1 MRTHFIFVCGALL
14 GALAAGCPGEG
25 DDDDDTTSGVEP
37 DQCENFGLDNILYSF
52 EFTEPENAYGYD
64 GTDDEYW
71 TGVAQDYANDG
82 DPANDAF
89 SLFGSGLELTVGAH
103 DPAGSMQKLT
113 LNYGEGEDL
122 LLWLDFEYH
131 LPQGRTIPVEVGD
144 TVLWDYHWNF
154 TNLDHPSTAVQ
165 VKTADGVVLF
175 YGEPGA
181 NGVALDND
189 DRFYIPAWDYNP
201 TANPFFE
208 NVVPNDVGCSPT
220 LELDC
225 GNQYNLQVQYYTW
238 DQQSLALWP
247 GESSTFEVT
256 YSDEIVEQY
265 DLINVWSYDWADVS
279 CEGPQYE
286 RNYAFFVLPAS

>member
-1 MRTHFIFVCGALL
+1 MRTQFIFVCGALL
-14 GALAAGCPGEG
+14 GALTAGCPGEG
-25 DDDDDTTSGVEP
+25 DDDDTTSGVEP
-37 DQCENFGLDNILYSF
+37 EECENFGLDNILYSF

-71 TGVAQDYANDG
+71 TDFARELADDG
-82 DPANDAF
+82 DPLNDVLAF
-89 SLFGSGLELTVGAH
+89 GIEFTVGGH
-103 DPAGSMQKLT
+103 VQDGTKQVLT
-113 LNYGEGEDL
+113 LNIGEGEKL
-122 LLWLDFEYH
+122 LLWLDFEYY
-131 LPQGRTIPVEVGD
+131 LPQGRTIPVEVGA
-144 TVLWDYHWNF
+144 TVIWYFIWNF
-154 TNLDHPSTAVQ
+154 SSIEFPSTTALI
-165 VKTADGVVLF
+165 TDADGLVLF

-189 DRFYIPAWDYNP
+189 DRFYDPVWDYNP
-201 TANPFFE
+201 TASPFFE

-225 GNQYNLQVQYYTW
+225 GDQYNLQVQYFTW
-238 DQQSLALWP
+238 DQLSLALWP

-256 YSDEIVEQY
+256 YSDDVVAQY
-265 DLINVWSYDWADVS
+265 ELINVWSYDWADVS